1 MTAIIRPITALLLG
15 AAILLMGNGLAGVLL
30 PIRADL
36 EGFTRLELGLMGSC
50 HYAGLMA
57 GCLVIPSILGR
68 VGHIRAFTACSALVT
83 MTPLLHAMWPEP
95 VFWCVLRALTG
106 LCFAGLFM
114 IIESWLTGVSAPQT
128 RGRVLGIY
136 TIVNLTVVTAGIQLA
151 GIGDARDFRL
161 FSLIAIL
168 YSVAAVPIALQSTS
182 APEPPRRAKMR
193 LFWLMSVS
201 PAAVVGCFG
210 AGLANGA
217 FWSLA
222 PIYATRAGLSV
233 SDAALFMTL
242 VVIGG
247 AVGQWPVGYLSD
259 KFERRTVLAVV
270 AALASVAGLLLFAAS
285 GLGYYLV
292 MAAGFTYG
300 LMAFPI
306 YSVCVAHANDLVHK
320 KRAVEVSTGLL
331 LTFSIAAVA
340 GPFLASLMMSAFG
353 NGGLFLHS
361 SVAHG
366 AIAAFMVIRFTLWP
380 RVVEKIPG
388 GFVALPKTT
397 PAVFELDPRGEQ
409 SPNGR
414 GDPASLPAEKAA

>member
-1 MTAIIRPITALLLG
+1 MTAIIRPITALLLS

-36 EGFTRLELGLMGSC
+36 EGFSRLELGLMGSF

-57 GCLVIPSILGR
+57 GCLLIPGILGR
-68 VGHIRAFTACSALVT
+68 VGHIRGITACSALVT
-83 MTPLLHAMWPEP
+83 MTPLLHAMWPDP
-95 VFWCVLRALTG
+95 VVWCLLRALTG

-114 IIESWLTGVSAPQT
+114 IIESWLTGVSTPET
-128 RGRVLGIY
+128 RGRVLGLY
-136 TIVNLTVVTAGIQLA
+136 TIINLTVVTAGIQL
-151 GIGDARDFRL
+151 IGVSDAKDYRL

-168 YSVAAVPIALQSTS
+168 YSVAAVPLALQSS
-182 APEPPRRAKMR
+182 PAPEPPRRPKLR
-193 LFWLMSVS
+193 LLWLMSVS

-222 PIYATRAGLSV
+222 PIYATGNGLSV
-233 SDAALFMTL
+233 RDAALFMTL

-259 KFERRTVLAVV
+259 KFERRTVLAAV
-270 AALASVAGLLLFAAS
+270 AALASLAGLLLLAAS
-285 GLGYYLV
+285 GLGFHLI
-292 MAAGFTYG
+292 MAAGIVYG

-306 YSVCVAHANDLVHK
+306 YSVCVAHANDLVHR

-331 LTFSIAAVA
+331 LTFSVAAVA
-340 GPFLASLMMSAFG
+340 GPFLAALIMSTFG
-353 NGGLFLHS
+353 HGGLFLHS
-361 SVAHG
+361 SLAHG
-366 AIAAFMVIRFTLWP
+366 TIAAFMVIRFTLWP
-380 RVVEKIPG
+380 RVVEKLPG

-397 PAVFELDPRGEQ
+397 PAVFDLDPRGEK
-409 SPNGR
+409 SGPPSNPPPLG
-414 GDPASLPAEKAA
+414 KAAA